1 MKNSIKREQS
11 QTGLNSA
18 ERENFGPKVKKYIE
32 LTEEVLARLVEGK
45 CVEGSLHRDQWTG
58 RITFRA
64 YNRQPRVRRRDKL
77 VCELENGWLKEGT
90 LRYKLYISVRK
101 ALGRRL
107 INVLMHRELMTA
119 MNALEVEELLDNV

>member
-1 MKNSIKREQS
+1 MR
-11 QTGLNSA
+11 
-18 ERENFGPKVKKYIE
+18 KYIWIMNALE
-32 LTEEVLARLVEGK
+32 TAAKLAQGKRVKGVLYIDENTGK
-45 CVEGSLHRDQWTG
+45 LC
-58 RITFRA
+58 FNA
-64 YNRQPRVRRRDKL
+64 YNIKPYVRRDRV

-107 INVLMHRELMTA
+107 INLVMHRELMTA